1 MSFPK
6 FIQMKN
12 GMKNVVKSL
21 IEGLVLFFVLSA
33 CTAFRNVE
41 NLPPKFPKELRS
53 GNIQS
58 TQLEKLREGDI
69 LRILKNE
76 GTFFYMK
83 YDSFQADTLRGTLW
97 KASKKKNQKSESLKV
112 SLSEI
117 EKLNVERVSVA
128 NTVGVL
134 TTVALGLALAIV
146 LIAYAAN
153 PIVLN

>member
-6 FIQMKN
+6 FHKMKN

-21 IEGLVLFFVLSA
+21 IKGLILFFVLSS

-58 TQLEKLREGDI
+58 SQLGKLRDGDI
-69 LRILKNE
+69 LRVLKND
-76 GTFFYMK
+76 GALFYMK
-83 YDSFQADTLRGTLW
+83 YDSFQADTLRGTSLM
-97 KASKKKNQKSESLKV
+97 ASKKKNQIIESLKV
-112 SLSEI
+112 SLSDI

-128 NTVGVL
+128 STIGVL
-134 TTVALGLALAIV
+134 TTLAVGLASAIFLIALAID
-146 LIAYAAN
+146 
-153 PIVLN
+153 PIYLN